1 MNDRLQVQYL
11 GGDRFSIDVRGH
23 TITTDQPIED
33 DGEDTAPTPTELFIA
48 GLASCV
54 AFYGRRYCARH
65 DIDPTGLH
73 VACDYNIGGRP
84 ARVDAISVHITP
96 PDALPEDRR
105 DAFLAVASRC
115 TIHNT
120 LTDPP
125 TAQISLAEPVRR

>member
-1 MNDRLQVQYL
+1 MTEQLHVSHL
-11 GGDRFSIDVRGH
+11 GGDRFSIEVRGH
-23 TITTDQPIED
+23 TFTSDQPVD
-33 DGEDTAPTPTELFIA
+33 DGGEDTAPTPTELFIA
-48 GLASCV
+48 GLTSCI
-54 AFYGRRYCARH
+54 AFYARRYCARH

-84 ARVDAISVHITP
+84 ARVDSIAIRLTP
-96 PDALPEDRR
+96 PDALPEERR

-125 TAQISLAEPVRR
+125 TVQIGFTESA